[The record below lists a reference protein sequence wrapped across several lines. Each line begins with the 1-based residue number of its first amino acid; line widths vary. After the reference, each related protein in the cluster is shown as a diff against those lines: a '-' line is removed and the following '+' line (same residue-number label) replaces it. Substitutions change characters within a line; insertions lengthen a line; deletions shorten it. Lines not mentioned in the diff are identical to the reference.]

1 MTAHKKTTAQN
12 KHMITWSPKD
22 TSKVLAGFFGINGV
36 LLLLAGIHAKKN
48 TFDFLITENQTFNGI
63 LLYIASAL
71 TFLLPLYFFA
81 VKGKKVRLSDFGIK
95 PITLLQAIKTVL
107 IGYGL
112 LFLLTIIIA
121 VITYYI
127 GDIPGIGVQESILP
141 VFGEGRI
148 ALITASIIAVAI
160 APAVEEIFFRGFL
173 LGSLMS
179 KFSFFTS
186 SIITSTIFALAHFQF
201 ESILGIFILSLIIN
215 HLYKINGNSTS
226 ATIIFHMVNNT
237 VAIVVLLR
245 FGEQLTS

>member
-1 MTAHKKTTAQN
+1 MTAHKKT
-12 KHMITWSPKD
+12 I
-22 TSKVLAGFFGINGV
+22 KVLLGFFGINA
-36 LLLLAGIHAKKN
+36 LLLILAGIHAKNN
-48 TFDFLITENQTFNGI
+48 TFDFLITENQTFNGV
-63 LLYIASAL
+63 LLYIGSAL

-81 VKGKKVRLSDFGIK
+81 IKGKKVRLSDFGIK
-95 PITLLQAIKTVL
+95 PMTLTQAIKTVL

-112 LFLLTIIIA
+112 LFLFTIIIA
-121 VITYYI
+121 AITYYI
-127 GDIPGIGVQESILP
+127 GEIPGISPQESILP
-141 VFGEGRI
+141 VFGEGQV

-160 APAVEEIFFRGFL
+160 APVVEEIFFRGFL

-186 SIITSTIFALAHFQF
+186 SIITSAIFALAHFQF

-237 VAIVVLLR
+237 VAMMILLNIDKIK
-245 FGEQLTS
+245 LI